1 MNFEP
6 YGNPDAFLKMFC
18 FPDTRFDGHN
28 VATIFGKHGSLPLRS
43 ADPSG
48 YRNHSPAIRYK
59 SQYGLQVAALFRRN
73 GDEVPGGGAAPVPNL
88 AAELDIHYLYQTTN
102 LTLIPQPSAISAMEI
117 FIPLG

>member
-73 GDEVPGGGAAPVPNL
+73 GDEVPGAGPRQ
-88 AAELDIHYLYQTTN
+88 YQILPLN
-102 LTLIPQPSAISAMEI
+102 SISI
-117 FIPLG
+117 IYIKPPI